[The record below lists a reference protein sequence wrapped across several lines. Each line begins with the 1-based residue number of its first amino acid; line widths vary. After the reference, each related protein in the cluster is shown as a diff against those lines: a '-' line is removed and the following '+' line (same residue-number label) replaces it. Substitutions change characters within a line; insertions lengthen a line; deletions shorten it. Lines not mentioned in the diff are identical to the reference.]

1 MNENT
6 KNVKT
11 IILPLMKD
19 LRRVLKKHN
28 LSIQIG
34 ERGSFG
40 SRILIGDVCQE
51 TQLEKIETL
60 VCDLFDNDRRILSES
75 YLNETINSLEDL
87 VKKNK

>member
-28 LSIQIG
+28 LSIQLRG
-34 ERGSFG
+34 EYFG

-51 TQLEKIETL
+51 TQIEKIETL
-60 VCDLFDNDRRILSES
+60 VCDIFDNDRRIISES
-75 YLNETINSLEDL
+75 YLSDTITVLEAL
-87 VKKNK
+87 VKKK